1 MTFAALGKHDLFTT
15 IDAGQYLCGPL
26 VQHWNGHAVVDSR
39 GSPAS
44 PADFLEHVDVKG
56 LLGYQLF
63 EPLFSRSSSLSRLV
77 SSAFVPLGGSTV
89 STTSASSRRFDGSPV
104 TRK

>member
-1 MTFAALGKHDLFTT
+1 MTFAALAKHDLFTT

-39 GSPAS
+39 GSPAF

-63 EPLFSRSSSLSRLV
+63 
-77 SSAFVPLGGSTV
+77 
-89 STTSASSRRFDGSPV
+89 
-104 TRK
+104 